1 MYLCIF
7 CRDCFVDTNK
17 LYPETASTT
26 KQMYTCGQAEYEELQ
41 RTLVDPTYN
50 YDQLAFYKC
59 MLMLRSDKVYDRVDR
74 VPVDGVIFKDE
85 GRST

>member
-17 LYPETASTT
+17 LYPETARTT
-26 KQMYTCGQAEYEELQ
+26 EQMYLCGKAEYEELQ

-59 MLMLRSDKVYDRVDR
+59 MLMLRSDRVFDRVDR
-74 VPVDGVIFKDE
+74 VPVEGVIIKDE
-85 GRST
+85 GR